1 MHTNEDPERLSRERN
16 LFFRLLQVGLAE
28 DAAPYA
34 AEVLD
39 LLVEVTGAPV
49 GALVGLTKQLSAAVT
64 VTVYTAG
71 GPALVMVT
79 APVPKRLIRG
89 A

>member
-1 MHTNEDPERLSRERN
+1 MPDNSGQSLPLEETLVSCCAVHTNEDPERLSRERN

-39 LLVEVTGAPV
+39 LLVEVTGAQRGFLAV
-49 GALVGLTKQLSAAVT
+49 EGEAGAGRR
-64 VTVYTAG
+64 
-71 GPALVMVT
+71 P
-79 APVPKRLIRG
+79 
-89 A
+89 